1 MVDASSPSYQ
11 KEFFNVT
18 FPVEYVAHVEIN
30 RPEKMNAFKEIM
42 WLNLRSIFQSLSH
55 DPSVRAIILTGAGPR
70 AFTSGLDIQAA
81 SAGPTFSASSSLD
94 PARKANA
101 LRRHILEFQACI
113 SALEA
118 CEKPVIAVLH
128 GVCFGLA
135 MDISLACDVR
145 IASRDARMS
154 VKEVDI
160 GIAADIG
167 TLSRLPHCVGNM
179 SWVKEV
185 ALSARVFGAE
195 EALRVGLVSNVYAA
209 KTEAVDE
216 AVKLAARIASKSPVA
231 VLGTKEIINY
241 SRDKTVEE
249 GLRYTAVWNMAML
262 QTGDVQDAMLSGMQK
277 KVAKFSKL

>member
-1 MVDASSPSYQ
+1 MADASSPYK

-18 FPVEYVAHVEIN
+18 FPVEHVAHVEIN

-55 DPSVRAIILTGAGPR
+55 DPSVRAIVLTGAGPR
-70 AFTSGLDIQAA
+70 AFTSGLDVQAA
-81 SAGPTFSASSSLD
+81 STGPTFSASPALD
-94 PARKANA
+94 PARKANS

-128 GVCFGLA
+128 GICFGLA

-195 EALRVGLVSNVYAA
+195 EASRVGLVSSVYADKA
-209 KTEAVDE
+209 EAVDE
-216 AVKLAARIASKSPVA
+216 AIKLAALIGSKSPVA

-249 GLRYTAVWNMAML
+249 GLRYTAAWNMGML
-262 QTGDVQDAMLSGMQK
+262 QTSDVQSAMSSGMQK